1 MPRLRLALIALVI
14 AFGLL
19 WRPFLQPAGQGAV
32 LIADLFAPLIGVNL
46 AQLVSPEPR
55 VEETVADLAGT
66 RTRITWWRPGWG
78 DSHAGVMLV
87 NGATADGND
96 NPATRQLGV
105 ALARAGFL
113 AMLPEFE
120 FLKAGRFDTTAAR
133 QLDSALEHLRQRPE
147 TAGRTAGAFGA
158 SVGGG
163 ALLVAAG
170 SEPWARG
177 ADYVVVLGAYY
188 DLDTYLASV
197 VSMSQL
203 RGGEIVPWVPSA
215 EALERLPAGVI
226 AAVPVSDR
234 EQVRAA
240 TAADTYEAA
249 LARLRALPR
258 DSRTVLDALSPETVW
273 RRIAPR
279 VFWIHDPNDTYQPV
293 AEAEAAAAAPR
304 EARFTLIVPGLVQHA
319 EVSKEAGG
327 RGPLEIV
334 RELASLLGAVIEIM
348 RLAR

>member
-1 MPRLRLALIALVI
+1 MPQGRLAFIALVI

-32 LIADLFAPLIGVNL
+32 LILDLFAPLIGVNL
-46 AQLVSPEPR
+46 AQVVSPEPR

-66 RTRITWWRPGWG
+66 ATRITWWRPGHG
-78 DSHAGVMLV
+78 DSHAGVMMV
-87 NGATADGND
+87 NGATADGNA

-113 AMLPEFE
+113 AMLPEFG
-120 FLKAGRFDTTAAR
+120 FLKAGRFDTGATA

-147 TAGRTAGAFGA
+147 NAGKTAGAFGA

-163 ALLVAAG
+163 ALLAAAG
-170 SEPWARG
+170 SEPWVRG

-188 DLDTYLASV
+188 DLATYLASV
-197 VSMSQL
+197 VSRSQL
-203 RGGEIVPWVPSA
+203 RGGEIVPWAPSA

-226 AAVPVSDR
+226 AAVAPR
-234 EQVRAA
+234 EQEDVRAA
-240 TAADTYEAA
+240 TIADSYEAA
-249 LARLRALPR
+249 LARIRALPSG
-258 DSRTVLDALSPETVW
+258 SRAVFDALSPETVW
-273 RRIAPR
+273 GSIAPP
-279 VFWIHDPNDTYQPV
+279 VFWLHDPNDTYEPV

-304 EARFTLIVPGLVQHA
+304 QGRFTLIVPGLIQHA
-319 EVSKEAGG
+319 EVSKGSG
-327 RGPLEIV
+327 DRGPFEVV
-334 RELASLLGAVIEIM
+334 RELASLLGAIIEIM